1 MMSASPSP
9 TRMAALLVRK
19 PFVMVEEAP
28 GDRLQRLDEAME
40 SLADD
45 RLDEAESA
53 IDALLSRH
61 PKDAD
66 GLHFMGILRHKQG
79 RSEEALELL
88 RESLA
93 AAPQSLGHWNNYGNV
108 LLEQGRLEAA
118 TEAYGM
124 SVKLAAVPGE
134 ACDAMHN
141 LSVLERRLGHYADAE
156 RWARAAL
163 EVRPD
168 SGAFWYTLSAV
179 LMAQGRVPE
188 ALLANSKAITLLPRH
203 LQARDNVIRALLLLG
218 EREQAAELYR
228 EWLAEEPGNPVVQHQ
243 LAACMGEAAPS
254 RASDAYVERVFDS
267 FASSFDAKLEKLD
280 YRAPQLVVQM
290 LAQHLPSAAQQFRIA
305 DLGCGTG
312 LVGPLI
318 KPWARHLAG
327 CDLSVGMLRRAK
339 ERGGYDVLHK
349 AELVYYLQTQP
360 GAFDV
365 LVSADT
371 LCYFGKL
378 EETMVAAHA
387 ALGPQGIFVF
397 TVEALPESLHEPHR
411 LQANGRYAH
420 ARSYVLGCAEA
431 AGFALRRLEPVTLR
445 MEAGKPV
452 PGWLATLIRA

>member
-1 MMSASPSP
+1 
-9 TRMAALLVRK
+9 MAALLLRK
-19 PFVMVEEAP
+19 PLVMTQEDP
-28 GDRLQRLDEAME
+28 GDRLARLDVAME
-40 SLADD
+40 SLADE

-53 IDALLSRH
+53 IDALLSRY
-61 PKDAD
+61 PQDAD
-66 GLHFMGILRHKQG
+66 GLHFQGILRHKQG
-79 RSEEALELL
+79 RSDEALELL
-88 RESLA
+88 RASLA

-118 TEAYGM
+118 AEAYGM
-124 SVKLAAVPGE
+124 SVKLAAGPAE

-141 LSVLERRLGHYADAE
+141 LSVLERRLGHYAEAE
-156 RWARAAL
+156 RWARCAL

-179 LMAQGRVPE
+179 LMAQERVPE

-228 EWLAEEPGNPVVQHQ
+228 EWLAEEPDNPVVQHQ
-243 LAACMGEAAPS
+243 LAACMGEAAAPS
-254 RASDAYVERVFDS
+254 RASDAYVEQVFDS

-280 YRAPQLVVQM
+280 YRAPQLVVQK
-290 LAQHLPSAAQQFRIA
+290 LAQHLPAAARQFRIA

-318 KPWARHLAG
+318 KPWAKHLAG

-339 ERGGYDVLHK
+339 ARGGYDVLHK

-371 LCYFGKL
+371 LCYFGTL
-378 EETMVAAHA
+378 DETMVAAHA
-387 ALGPQGIFVF
+387 ALRPQGIFVF
-397 TVEALPESLHEPHR
+397 TVEALPEALREPHR

-420 ARSYVLGCAEA
+420 ARGYVLGCAEA
-431 AGFALRRLEPVTLR
+431 AGFALRRLEPVALR